1 MKQNKLLLYG
11 AICIL
16 VSITAS
22 CVGQPLQE
30 DIVCNKNV
38 NSDQLSEYTGV
49 QPQSGTI
56 YCIAVYD
63 GDTITIEPGKQVRLI
78 GIDAPEL
85 SEPGGDIAR
94 NYLQCLVL
102 HKEVTLEKGDVNTD
116 SYGRLLRYVFVNGVC
131 INEEMIKNGYAE
143 ARYIPEVNRELYIA
157 LEIEAETSKLA
168 LWKCT
173 VFQPRSVEWDDDIPV
188 IKWKNA
194 GKYVNQYVIVTGTI
208 VNTYNS
214 GGACFLNFHT
224 DQKTRFTVVI
234 FACDFLGFPVTPD
247 MYYKGKT
254 VTIIGIIQEY
264 KGTPEIIV
272 KTPAQIRIGN

>member
-1 MKQNKLLLYG
+1 MYG
-11 AICIL
+11 VIL
-16 VSITAS
+16 VLVSFTAS

-38 NSDQLSEYTGV
+38 NSDQLSEYTSV
-49 QPQSGTI
+49 HTQSETI

-63 GDTITIEPGKQVRLI
+63 GDTITIATGEEVRLI

-94 NYLQCLVL
+94 NYLACLVL
-102 HKEVTLEKGDVNTD
+102 HKDISMEKGDENTD
-116 SYGRLLRYVFVNGVC
+116 SYGRLLRYIYVGDVC
-131 INEEMIKNGYAE
+131 INEEMIRKGYAE

-157 LEIEAETSKLA
+157 LEIEAETNKLA

-173 VFQPRSVEWDDDIPV
+173 TFQPRLVDWDENIPV
-188 IKWKNA
+188 INWESA
-194 GKYVNQYVIVTGTI
+194 EKYVNQYVIVKGTI
-208 VNTYNS
+208 VDTYNS

-224 DQKTRFTVVI
+224 EWQSHLTVVI
-234 FACDFLGFPVTPD
+234 FACDFLGFPESPEE
-247 MYYKGKT
+247 YYRGKT
-254 VTIIGIIQEY
+254 VSIIGLIQEY

-272 KTPAQIRIGN
+272 KTPDQIRISGK

>member
-11 AICIL
+11 AICVL

-49 QPQSGTI
+49 QNQSGTI

-63 GDTITIEPGKQVRLI
+63 GDTITLETGKQVRLI

-94 NYLQCLVL
+94 NYLACLVL
-102 HKEVTLEKGDVNTD
+102 HKRVTLVKGDENID
-116 SYGRLLRYVFVNGVC
+116 SYERLLRYVYVDGVC
-131 INEEMIKNGYAE
+131 INEEMIRNGYAE
-143 ARYIPEVNRELYIA
+143 ARYIPEINREKYIA

-173 VFQPRSVEWDDDIPV
+173 VFQPRLVEWDGNIPV
-188 IKWKNA
+188 INWKNA

-208 VNTYNS
+208 VDTYNS
-214 GGACFLNFHT
+214 GGACFLNFHS
-224 DQKTRFTVVI
+224 DQKSHFAVVI
-234 FACDFLGFPVTPD
+234 FACDFLSFPESPD

-254 VTIIGIIQEY
+254 VTIIGIVQEY

-272 KTPAQIRIGN
+272 KTPAQIRILS

>member
-16 VSITAS
+16 VSFTAS

-30 DIVCNKNV
+30 GIVCNKNI
-38 NSDQLSEYTGV
+38 NTDQVSEYAGV
-49 QPQSGTI
+49 QTQSGPL

-63 GDTITIEPGKQVRLI
+63 GDTITLATGEEVRLI

-94 NYLQCLVL
+94 NFLACLVL
-102 HKEVTLEKGDVNTD
+102 YKEVTLEKGDENTD
-116 SYGRLLRYVFVNGVC
+116 SYNRLLRYVYVDGVC

-143 ARYIPEVNRELYIA
+143 ARYIPEVNRELYIE
-157 LEIEAETSKLA
+157 LEIKAETRKLA

-173 VFQPRSVEWDDDIPV
+173 VFQPRLVEWDDDIPV
-188 IKWKNA
+188 IDWKNA
-194 GKYVNQYVIVTGTI
+194 AKYLNQYVIVKGTI

-214 GGACFLNFHT
+214 GDVCFLNFHS

-247 MYYKGKT
+247 MYYKGKP
-254 VTIIGIIQEY
+254 VSIIGIIQEY